1 MYACDSSR
9 LLQAWQVIGKL
20 NMATKEVLVDLSSNK
35 RPVKFDA
42 GDSRDE
48 LQNLKK
54 AAIER
59 YSDKGLTA
67 ATVLNFKIK
76 SEKWQ
81 GQWLDLLEGDEIPDG
96 SCLQLFIRNE
106 VSYISIKNVY
116 HVIGLIYSRPSL

>member
-1 MYACDSSR
+1 
-9 LLQAWQVIGKL
+9 
-20 NMATKEVLVDLSSNK
+20 MATKEVLVDLSSNK

-48 LQNLKK
+48 LLNLKK
-54 AAIER
+54 AAIGR

-67 ATVLNFKIK
+67 ATVLNYKIK

-81 GQWLDLLEGDEIPDG
+81 GQWLDLEGDEIPDG

-106 VSYISIKNVY
+106 VSYISIIKKC
-116 HVIGLIYSRPSL
+116 IS